1 MQRLRDLMIEY
12 KFVMSWD
19 EDQSMSKGR
28 GGISSE
34 SAMANVSLLM
44 NGSNGDENDQEMGDG
59 EVKKAGK

>member
-1 MQRLRDLMIEY
+1 MIEY

-19 EDQSMSKGR
+19 EEQSMSKGR
-28 GGISSE
+28 GGISAE